1 MRLRLV
7 QSFCLEKDGRERFG
21 RPFLVCDNH
30 LAKHIQ
36 IKGREGF
43 DVIILNRYGR
53 YRSIFDKDGYHCSPP
68 HALCQYQNASY
79 GIQCGEYE

>member
-7 QSFCLEKDGRERFG
+7 QSFCLEKDDTERFG
-21 RPFLVCDNH
+21 IPAHVCDNH

-43 DVIILNRYGR
+43 DVIILNRYSR
-53 YRSIFDKDGYHCSPP
+53 YRGIFDEDGYHCSPP
-68 HALCQYQNASY
+68 HAICVYQNTSFD
-79 GIQCGEYE
+79 IECGECE